1 MIKTYYIFQP
11 PIAARTN
18 SDARDSMQVSGMPG
32 GGSGSL
38 MLGQRGSRGG
48 TRGSSI
54 RGVSRIDRGGSGR
67 GNFNEDTGK
76 FIIFS

>member
-1 MIKTYYIFQP
+1 M
-11 PIAARTN
+11 AARTN

-38 MLGQRGSRGG
+38 LPGQRGSRGG

-54 RGVSRIDRGGSGR
+54 RGMGRIDRGGSGR
-67 GNFNEDTGK
+67 GNFSEDTGK
-76 FIIFS
+76 FIVFC